1 MRFYTSVY
9 EKFNKI
15 YVRGYE
21 DGKYFESIEDFY
33 PTFYVSSKKN
43 SFSFKVKKYI
53 FLKFFFKI
61 K

>member
-33 PTFYVSSKKN
+33 PTFYVSSKKEKQA
-43 SFSFKVKKYI
+43 STLY
-53 FLKFFFKI
+53 L
-61 K
+61 

>member
-21 DGKYFESIEDFY
+21 DGKYFESIEDLF
-33 PTFYVSSKKN
+33 SLSLRACL
-43 SFSFKVKKYI
+43 SFSFS
-53 FLKFFFKI
+53 FDKFSNLAKCS
-61 K
+61 